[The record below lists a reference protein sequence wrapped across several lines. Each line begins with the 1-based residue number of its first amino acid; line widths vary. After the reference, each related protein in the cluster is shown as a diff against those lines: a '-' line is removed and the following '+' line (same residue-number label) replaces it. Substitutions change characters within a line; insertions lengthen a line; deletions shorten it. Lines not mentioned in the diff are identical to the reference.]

1 MTAVLGPSG
10 SGKSSLLA
18 VAATL
23 ITPDTG
29 TVVVDG
35 VATAGL
41 SRGELAALRR
51 RKVGIVFQQPNLL
64 PSLTAAEQLEV
75 LARLDGRSPAQ
86 ARERAADL
94 LAAVGLSDLAGRR
107 PHQLSGGQRQRVNVA
122 RALVNTPGVL
132 LVDEP
137 TSALDHDRGAAI
149 VDLIT
154 RLTHQQ
160 ATATVLVTHD
170 RGHLTAVDR
179 IAEVRDGRL
188 AVPAAENVELMSAPV
203 RQSRVALCGFAP
215 VTRSA
220 RPPVPVP
227 CFGVGRPRRWPAGP
241 ATAPTEGR
249 RASAASRRRR

>member
-1 MTAVLGPSG
+1 MSLDLSDVTLTYPDGDSRLTALDRVSLHVPAGTVTAVLGPSG

-41 SRGELAALRR
+41 SRGELAELRR

-75 LARLDGRSPAQ
+75 LARLDGRSPAK

-94 LAAVGLSDLAGRR
+94 LAAVGLGDLAGRR

-122 RALVNTPGVL
+122 RALMNTPGVL

-149 VDLIT
+149 IDLIT

-170 RGHLTAVDR
+170 RSHLTAVDR
-179 IAEVRDGRL
+179 ITEVRDGRL
-188 AVPAAENVELMSAPV
+188 TFP
-203 RQSRVALCGFAP
+203 
-215 VTRSA
+215 
-220 RPPVPVP
+220 
-227 CFGVGRPRRWPAGP
+227 
-241 ATAPTEGR
+241 TAIPGQQT
-249 RASAASRRRR
+249 